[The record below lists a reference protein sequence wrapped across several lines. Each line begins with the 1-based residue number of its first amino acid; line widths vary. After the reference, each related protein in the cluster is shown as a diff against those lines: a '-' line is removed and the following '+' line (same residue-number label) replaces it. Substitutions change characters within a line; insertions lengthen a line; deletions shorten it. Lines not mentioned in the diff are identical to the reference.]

1 MDRPA
6 VITYVYE
13 YADAPGAVVLRELS
27 PSAEDVLGYSVNEW
41 QADRSS
47 GSGSCIRRTPDG

>member
-13 YADAPGAVVLRELS
+13 YADAPGAVALRELS
-27 PSAEDVLGYSVNEW
+27 PSAEDE
-41 QADRSS
+41 R
-47 GSGSCIRRTPDG
+47 